1 MMKKNQNN
9 IENVYPKKGVQK
21 IQSMALVLI
30 WFLFLLRFALRSR
43 DAKVKDN

>member
-9 IENVYPKKGVQK
+9 IENVYPKK
-21 IQSMALVLI
+21 IPSMALVLI

-43 DAKVKDN
+43 DATVKDN